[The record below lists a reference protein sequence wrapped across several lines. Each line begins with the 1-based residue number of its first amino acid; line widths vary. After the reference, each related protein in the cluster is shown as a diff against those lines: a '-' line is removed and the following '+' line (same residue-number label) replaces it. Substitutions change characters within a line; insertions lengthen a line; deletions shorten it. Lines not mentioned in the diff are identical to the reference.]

1 MFAGEQLKAIRQKEK
16 MSQEELGHQIGV
28 NKMTISNWEQGKNSP
43 NQKHLTKLVD
53 IFQVSEDYFNLY
65 HAILVPYK
73 QLNTY
78 NQKKVVSFSQEL
90 LAKETKVI
98 AIPTSKKKLYPYRV
112 YESLSAGGG
121 FSYFGDG
128 NYDEVFYDEQLDYDF
143 ASWVFGDSMEPTYL
157 NGEVVLIKQE
167 GFDYDGA
174 IYAVEWDGQT
184 YIKKVYREENGL
196 RLVSLNKKYS
206 DKFAPFDENPR
217 IIGKII
223 ANFMPLEV

>member
-1 MFAGEQLKAIRQKEK
+1 MFSGKQLKAIRQKEK
-16 MSQEELGHQIGV
+16 MSQENLSDQIGV
-28 NKMTISNWEQGKNSP
+28 SKMTISNWEQGKNNP
-43 NQKHLTKLVD
+43 NQKHLAQLVA
-53 IFQVSEDYFNLY
+53 IFRVSEDYFNSY
-65 HAILVPYK
+65 STILIPYK
-73 QLNTY
+73 QLNSD
-78 NQKKVVSFSQEL
+78 NQKKVVTFSQTL
-90 LAKETKVI
+90 LAKQSKVI
-98 AIPTSKKKLYPYRV
+98 AISTPKKKLYRYRV